1 MLVRII
7 QNNSK
12 DGVVTEEVAWEIM
25 VFLPKGRGEYW
36 EIGLVEMVWKVFATV
51 VNCRLKRS
59 VTLRDA
65 LHAFRA
71 GWGTSTSTLE
81 ENLAQ
86 QLARIANK
94 PLFQVFLDVRKAYD
108 SLDRGRCMEI
118 LQGHRT
124 GRNTAHLIDHHW
136 NNLTFDQK

>member
-1 MLVRII
+1 
-7 QNNSK
+7 
-12 DGVVTEEVAWEIM
+12 M

-108 SLDRGRCMEI
+108 SLYRGKCM
-118 LQGHRT
+118 
-124 GRNTAHLIDHHW
+124 
-136 NNLTFDQK
+136 